1 MECIDEIS
9 STNNPEKIIS
19 DNGERSENVLIKNP
33 IKKICGQLKEVRFV
47 NRDWL
52 KVIFLLLIKTI
63 AWKGDGPSYPRAYAF
78 C

>member
-47 NRDWL
+47 NRD
-52 KVIFLLLIKTI
+52 
-63 AWKGDGPSYPRAYAF
+63 
-78 C
+78 